1 MKEGLEKRDRRDVEV
16 PRVDVW
22 ENDAELLLV
31 ADLPGVPADAVD
43 VQFDDG
49 ELVIEGRRA
58 KGRAYRRAFAL
69 SDGFDLDK
77 VAARHGNGVLELRLP
92 KAAHKRTRKI
102 EVRAG

>member
-1 MKEGLEKRDRRDVEV
+1 MNERLEKRDRRDVEL

-31 ADLPGVPADAVD
+31 ADLPGVAPDAVD
-43 VQFDDG
+43 VQLEDG
-49 ELVIEGRRA
+49 ELVIEGRRT

-69 SDGFDLDK
+69 GDGFDLDK
-77 VAARHGNGVLELRLP
+77 VAARHVNGVLELRLP

>member
-1 MKEGLEKRDRRDVEV
+1 MNERLEKRDRNIEA

-31 ADLPGVPADAVD
+31 TDLPGVPADAVD
-43 VQFDDG
+43 VRFDDG
-49 ELVIEGRRA
+49 ELSIEGRRP
-58 KGRAYRRAFAL
+58 KGRVYRRTFAL
-69 SDGFDLDK
+69 GDGFDLDK
-77 VAARHGNGVLELRLP
+77 VAARQVNGVLELRLP